1 MKKIITI
8 TLIFLSALILT
19 AQESPFEE
27 LDFAIF
33 PEYDRPGVLIL
44 MDGKLRQ
51 NVLPITLEFL
61 SPDEADTVGAKGDE
75 ELFEVAVVERV
86 DGQWAV
92 IDIPKGNKILRTGF
106 YTIRSLTLWKEILS
120 I

>member
-51 NVLPITLEFL
+51 DDLPITLEFL
-61 SPDEADTVGAKGDE
+61 IPDEADTVGATFSE
-75 ELFEVAVVERV
+75 
-86 DGQWAV
+86 
-92 IDIPKGNKILRTGF
+92 
-106 YTIRSLTLWKEILS
+106 
-120 I
+120 